1 MNMSIDCIGGSR
13 GILPSSFP
21 SDLGGVGGVESPP
34 PMPDVGGVDD
44 VGSPAGD
51 FGFSGESGFDAGK
64 VDPSSMLASQGAFQ
78 QRLTPNAVDATREP
92 SALSALRGHSDFEP
106 SSTRDSQR
114 QLTGTD
120 TASATQAARQTRDAE
135 ATTQTREPTSGAS
148 NDTPN
153 LARGSRGEDVR
164 RMQEQLRR
172 AGFDPGPLD
181 GKFGPLTEA
190 ALKRFQQ
197 ARGLETDGIAGPLT
211 KGALGTTRPDAT
223 TPNRPN
229 GPGERPARPGAQ
241 TPGQPG
247 TTTRPQAANGTPAP
261 GGTGRTQEFLRQAL
275 SQNGTPYVF
284 GAEANP
290 NNPNPRALDCS
301 ELVEWAAARAGVR
314 FPDGSAAQIAAARPM
329 SVEQAL
335 RTPGA
340 LLYRP
345 GHIAISLGDGR
356 TIEARG
362 RAHGTGIFNANGR
375 GWTRAGT
382 IPGM

>member
-1 MNMSIDCIGGSR
+1 
-13 GILPSSFP
+13 
-21 SDLGGVGGVESPP
+21 
-34 PMPDVGGVDD
+34 
-44 VGSPAGD
+44 
-51 FGFSGESGFDAGK
+51 
-64 VDPSSMLASQGAFQ
+64 
-78 QRLTPNAVDATREP
+78 
-92 SALSALRGHSDFEP
+92 
-106 SSTRDSQR
+106 
-114 QLTGTD
+114 
-120 TASATQAARQTRDAE
+120 
-135 ATTQTREPTSGAS
+135 
-148 NDTPN
+148 
-153 LARGSRGEDVR
+153 
-164 RMQEQLRR
+164 MQEQLRR